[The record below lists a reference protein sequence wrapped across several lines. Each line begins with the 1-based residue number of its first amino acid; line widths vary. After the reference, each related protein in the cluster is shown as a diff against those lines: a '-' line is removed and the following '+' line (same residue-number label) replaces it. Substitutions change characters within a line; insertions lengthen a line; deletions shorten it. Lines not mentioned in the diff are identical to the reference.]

1 MARRGRFGRSETGA
15 SDLSATIRSLIAQ
28 QLAMEEQVF
37 MNAFYN
43 GLPYKGSI
51 PTMSDVVKF
60 YGDVASRTGVAE
72 GTDGWEAL
80 QQKIAAAQ
88 EFQTQKDDQT
98 IRGEY
103 EALKSDF
110 EASNG
115 ANFNDMI
122 DFLNGRAQETSDE
135 NDAAVYENAKGSFVN
150 AYIGYQGEALIRGE
164 LVAADYR
171 GRAEEA
177 LSYLGID
184 TPEYKEGMYNSYQF
198 EFSAVEKQ
206 MRDRVTAGR
215 MTSAQY
221 IAWARDFRKTM
232 VGSGISKMSGLFDA
246 VNAAIAVEKQR
257 VASGSGGGPGATPA
271 GDRLNKTTNRLNKAW
286 EFISMTVGGGEGGA
300 FLGEGAPTTKT
311 TLERYAK
318 NPDYIILAA
327 DWIDRNPGGIPDYL
341 AKRGVIDGDSFKSY
355 VQGLMNDGLG
365 DATILYTQGFTK
377 GYQEWVDV
385 NSAAGAIS
393 PFAQIKYTATR
404 WRDERNAAGND
415 QMVAWLD
422 NEYKKYLEGAKSHF
436 GQIPAGS
443 TVTSEVLTIINNE
456 YKALNGGYVPGE
468 LNISNYGEDKT
479 TSDEVTLDFSLI
491 EETSQ
496 NAKDLSTGKKVN
508 VWNEETKRYLAEE
521 PRAAGL
527 ASGVY
532 QYVAV
537 YKNPDGSM
545 TSEVRI
551 LQGKQITSEETGE
564 AVTGGGNSLLFGFK
578 LEDGT
583 TLVLDSNGKQYDP
596 NIVGSDG
603 AGGFIVPVGGQV
615 GDNIGDAKRIDYSGI
630 GRTGPMGVS
639 GDTIAERRA
648 MAERINAADLEQAAQ
663 LVQGVAGAIQDRKAL
678 EQVGND
684 VNEVLVDAG
693 KLGAQALQKLSG
705 AQPDLN
711 TRIKIAELEGDTR
724 KAEFLRTKSM
734 FYNEVSPNYFVPKPE
749 YAAREAQGPASE
761 MARSLGEPGAALV
774 GAIPGVGA
782 LFGLARGIEGFL
794 TGAQAPAEDF
804 RTETQ
809 KKASAAYGAAVS
821 APQIESIQRTGY
833 NTQGPTSVFFR
844 NINNMPTPPKSLTSP
859 ISGASTYLATQASVP
874 MPSTK
879 IAAPKPPSTTV
890 LAPGSLA
897 LQRVAGDSLAERRE
911 TFLRL
916 NPKPTTTVPL
926 RVSGP
931 RTGVR

>member
-1 MARRGRFGRSETGA
+1 
-15 SDLSATIRSLIAQ
+15 
-28 QLAMEEQVF
+28 MEEQVF

-60 YGDVASRTGVAE
+60 YGDVASSTGVVE

-135 NDAAVYENAKGSFVN
+135 NDAAVYENAKGGFVN

-184 TPEYKEGMYNSYQF
+184 TPEYKEGIYNSYQF

-221 IAWARDFRKTM
+221 IGWARDFRKTM
-232 VGSGISKMSGLFDA
+232 VGSGISKLSGLFDS

-257 VASGSGGGPGATPA
+257 VASGSGGGAGATPA

-286 EFISMTVGGGEGGA
+286 EFISMTVGGEEDGGG
-300 FLGEGAPTTKT
+300 FFGGKPTTKT
-311 TLERYAK
+311 TLEKYAK
-318 NPDYIILAA
+318 NPDYIFLAA
-327 DWIDRNPGGIPDYL
+327 DWIDKNPGAIPDYL
-341 AKRGVIDGDSFKSY
+341 AKQGVIDGDSFKSY
-355 VQGLMNDGLG
+355 VQGELNNGLG

-377 GYQEWVDV
+377 GYQDWVDV

-393 PFAQIKYTATR
+393 PFAQIKYTSTR
-404 WRDERNAAGND
+404 WQDERNSAGND
-415 QMVAWLD
+415 QMIAWLD
-422 NEYKKYLEGAKSHF
+422 SEYRKYLEGSKSYF
-436 GQIPAGS
+436 GQIPPGS
-443 TVTSEVLTIINNE
+443 TVTEEVLTIINNE
-456 YKALNGGYVPGE
+456 YKALNGDYVPGE
-468 LNISNYGEDKT
+468 INISNYEEDKT
-479 TSDEVTLDFSLI
+479 VKDEIALNFSMI
-491 EETSQ
+491 AETAQ
-496 NAKDLSTGKKVN
+496 NAQDLASGKKVN
-508 VWNEETKRYLAEE
+508 VWNEDTKRYSVED

-527 ASGVY
+527 TSGVY

-551 LQGKQITSEETGE
+551 LKGNQITSEETGE
-564 AVTGGGNSLLFGFK
+564 AVTGDGNSLLFGFK

-603 AGGFIVPVGGQV
+603 AGGFIVPVGGQI
-615 GDNIGDAKRIDYSGI
+615 GDNVGDAKRIDYSGI
-630 GRTGPMGVS
+630 GRTGPMS
-639 GDTIAERRA
+639 AAGDSLAERRA
-648 MAERINAADLEQAAQ
+648 MAERINASDLEQAAQ
-663 LVQGVAGAIQDRKAL
+663 LVQGVAGGIQDKKAI
-678 EQVGND
+678 EQVGNN
-684 VNEVLVDAG
+684 VNEVLVDAAN
-693 KLGAQALQKLSG
+693 LGAQALRKLSG
-705 AQPDLN
+705 AEPDLS
-711 TRIKIAELEGDTR
+711 TRIKIAELEGDTQ
-724 KAEFLRTKSM
+724 KAEFLRTRAM

-749 YAAREAQGPASE
+749 YAEREAQGPASDI
-761 MARSLGEPGAALV
+761 ARNLGEPGAALL
-774 GAIPGVGA
+774 GAIPGVGS
-782 LFGLARGIEGFL
+782 LFGIARGIEGFI
-794 TGAQAPAEDF
+794 TGAQAQAEDF
-804 RTETQ
+804 RTEDQ
-809 KKASAAYGAAVS
+809 KKAAKTYGAAVA
-821 APQIESIQRTGY
+821 APQIESMQRTGY
-833 NTQGPTSVFFR
+833 NTQGPSSVFFR
-844 NINNMPTPPKSLTSP
+844 NINNTPTPPKSVMSSF
-859 ISGASTYLATQASVP
+859 SGASTYLGTQASVP

-879 IAAPKPPSTTV
+879 ISVPKPPATRTIG
-890 LAPGSLA
+890 LGSLA
-897 LQRVAGDSLAERRE
+897 LQGVAGDSLAERRD
-911 TFLRL
+911 TFLRTT
-916 NPKPTTTVPL
+916 PKVSPTIPL
-926 RVSGP
+926 KIGGKGGGGR
-931 RTGVR
+931 

>member
-184 TPEYKEGMYNSYQF
+184 TPEYKEGIYNSYQF

-221 IAWARDFRKTM
+221 IVWARDFRKTM
-232 VGSGISKMSGLFDA
+232 VGSGISKLSGLFDS

-257 VASGSGGGPGATPA
+257 VASGAGGGAGATPA
-271 GDRLNKTTNRLNKAW
+271 GDRLNKTNNRLNKAW

-318 NPDYIILAA
+318 NPDYIFLAA
-327 DWIDRNPGGIPDYL
+327 DWIDRNAGAIPDYL
-341 AKRGVIDGDSFKSY
+341 SSRGVIDGDSFKSY

-404 WRDERNAAGND
+404 WRDERNSAGND

-422 NEYKKYLEGAKSHF
+422 VEYKKYLEGAKSYF
-436 GQIPAGS
+436 GQIPPGS
-443 TVTSEVLTIINNE
+443 TVTSEVSTIINNE
-456 YKALNGGYVPGE
+456 YKALDGKYVPGE

-479 TSDEVTLDFSLI
+479 TADEVSLDFGLI
-491 EETSQ
+491 DETSK
-496 NAKDLSTGKKVN
+496 NAQDLASGRKVN
-508 VWNEETKRYLAEE
+508 VWNEETKRYSAEE
-521 PRAAGL
+521 PRASGL

-551 LQGKQITSEETGE
+551 LKGNQITSEETGE
-564 AVTGGGNSLLFGFK
+564 AVTGDGNSLLFGFK

-603 AGGFIVPVGGQV
+603 AGGFIVPVGGQI
-615 GDNIGDAKRIDYSGI
+615 GDNVGDAKRIDYSGI
-630 GRTGPMGVS
+630 GRTGPMS
-639 GDTIAERRA
+639 AAGDSLAERRA
-648 MAERINAADLEQAAQ
+648 MAERINASDLEQAAQ
-663 LVQGVAGAIQDRKAL
+663 LVQGVAGGIQDKKAI
-678 EQVGND
+678 EQVGNN
-684 VNEVLVDAG
+684 VNEVLVDAAN
-693 KLGAQALQKLSG
+693 LGAQALRKLSG
-705 AQPDLN
+705 AEPDLS
-711 TRIKIAELEGDTR
+711 TRIKIAELEGDTQ
-724 KAEFLRTKSM
+724 KAEFLRNRAM
-734 FYNEVSPNYFVPKPE
+734 FYNEVRPNYFVPKPE
-749 YAAREAQGPASE
+749 YATQEAQGPASDI
-761 MARSLGEPGAALV
+761 ARNLGSAGSVLA
-774 GAIPGVGA
+774 GSIPGVGA
-782 LFGLARGIEGFL
+782 LFGLARNIEGFL
-794 TGAQAPAEDF
+794 TGAQAQAEDF
-804 RTETQ
+804 RTEDQ
-809 KKASAAYGAAVS
+809 KKAAKTYGAAVA
-821 APQIESIQRTGY
+821 APQIESMQRTGY
-833 NTQGPTSVFFR
+833 NTQGPSSVFFR
-844 NINNMPTPPKSLTSP
+844 NINNTPTPPKSVMSSF
-859 ISGASTYLATQASVP
+859 SGASTYLGTQASIP

-879 IAAPKPPSTTV
+879 ISVPKPPATRTIG
-890 LAPGSLA
+890 LGSLA
-897 LQRVAGDSLAERRE
+897 LQGVAGDSLAERRD
-911 TFLRL
+911 TFLRTT
-916 NPKPTTTVPL
+916 PKVSPTIPL
-926 RVSGP
+926 KIGGKGGGGR
-931 RTGVR
+931 